1 VYREMSGLMMKRW
14 ILAAAVL
21 AACAC
26 AGWFIWRPMAPR
38 AVAWQGYAE
47 ADFVKVGPTQ
57 QGLVTAVLVG
67 RGDRVVKNQPL
78 FEQDNADDRSAVAQ
92 AEYLSQQARDQLE
105 NLRDPGK
112 PTEIAQAEAN
122 LRDAQAARDKA
133 ASDLERNQSLVKS
146 GAATAQLVDEEQDDL
161 RSAVAKISAMRALV
175 DQSRASLGRPGEIG
189 AQDAVVQAAS
199 AALAQAKWRLEQRS
213 VVAPADG
220 IVADVLARSGE
231 TLAAGAPVV
240 SLLPPENIFVRFFI
254 PEPKLDSVH
263 IGDVVTFS
271 CEGCGS
277 DMKGT
282 VSFISPQAE
291 YTPPF
296 IYSESTR
303 SKFVFLAQATPAAIV
318 ARRLNPGQPVTVA
331 PQAGP

>member
-1 VYREMSGLMMKRW
+1 
-14 ILAAAVL
+14 
-21 AACAC
+21 
-26 AGWFIWRPMAPR
+26 MATR

-78 FEQDNADDRSAVAQ
+78 FEQDNADDSSAVAQ
-92 AEYLSQQARDQLE
+92 AEFLSQQARDQLE

-175 DQSRASLGRPGEIG
+175 NGWVCRNSMIFALGPAEPPRRPI
-189 AQDAVVQAAS
+189 VS
-199 AALAQAKWRLEQRS
+199 KN
-213 VVAPADG
+213 VA
-220 IVADVLARSGE
+220 I
-231 TLAAGAPVV
+231 AAG
-240 SLLPPENIFVRFFI
+240 SKPEAA
-254 PEPKLDSVH
+254 
-263 IGDVVTFS
+263 
-271 CEGCGS
+271 
-277 DMKGT
+277 M
-282 VSFISPQAE
+282 
-291 YTPPF
+291 TPMP
-296 IYSESTR
+296 TR
-303 SKFVFLAQATPAAIV
+303 SASYSLS
-318 ARRLNPGQPVTVA
+318 RL
-331 PQAGP
+331 